1 MRDLQKRDLQGGVIW
16 RNGLPDLNPSSALL
30 LNFCANQS
38 LSITNIMFEHKDV
51 PKSMW
56 HQDTPG
62 RGPMINFVIVSSDL
76 YVHMFWMNPGEEWC

>member
-51 PKSMW
+51 
-56 HQDTPG
+56 HVAPG
-62 RGPMINFVIVSSDL
+62 HPRPRPNDQFCYCIIRSICP
-76 YVHMFWMNPGEEWC
+76 YVLDEPR